1 VTPRVEIVIPTR
13 DRCALLREA
22 VASIQRQTIDDW
34 ALVVVDDA
42 STDET
47 PEWLASLA
55 TQDER
60 VRTVRLESHSERA
73 TARNRGLEL
82 VTGQF
87 VLFLDDDDRL
97 TPRALEQLVNALG
110 AHPDAVEAIGAR
122 IAFDENGHRRRAH
135 HVRVRMTRPVWP
147 EMLAGWFAVPGQC
160 LFRTETLRTAGG
172 WSEQIAGPE
181 DQELQLRMSRL
192 GPAVFVPATV
202 LEYRTHPGQWR
213 AHDAGIVEDAIHQ
226 GFVDALTGRD
236 RERAGRLRLAHE
248 ILGGDAAAARH
259 EGQYG
264 RAILGYFR
272 AVRSAPGIVASPLTG
287 PPLLALTGKAF
298 TGLLLGP
305 RLAPIVRNSLG
316 AGRRL
321 LRREPGG
328 GATKAVRSSSARR
341 K

>member
-1 VTPRVEIVIPTR
+1 VAARVEIVIPTR

-22 VASIQRQTIDDW
+22 VASVQHQTLADW
-34 ALVVVDDA
+34 GLVVVDDA
-42 STDET
+42 STDGT
-47 PEWLASLA
+47 AEWLASLA
-55 TQDER
+55 TRDKR

-97 TPRALEQLVNALG
+97 TPRALEQLVTALG
-110 AHPDAVEAIGAR
+110 AHPHAVEAIGAR

-135 HVRVRMTRPVWP
+135 HVRVRITRPVWP

-160 LFRTETLRTAGG
+160 LFVTETLRAAGG

-181 DQELQLRMSRL
+181 DQELQLRLSKL

-202 LEYRTHPGQWR
+202 LEYRTHAGQWR
-213 AHDAGIVEDAIHQ
+213 AHDAGVVEDAIHQ
-226 GFVDALTGRD
+226 DFVNTLAGPD
-236 RERAGRLRLAHE
+236 RERACRLRLAHE
-248 ILGGDAAAARH
+248 ILGGDAAAARR
-259 EGQYG
+259 EGRYA
-264 RAILGYFR
+264 RATGGYFR
-272 AVRSAPGIVASPLTG
+272 ALRSAPEIVASPLTG
-287 PPLLALTGKAF
+287 PPLLALMGKAF
-298 TGLLLGP
+298 AGLLLGS
-305 RLAPIVRNSLG
+305 RLAPVVRNSLG

-328 GATKAVRSSSARR
+328 GTTKAVRSSSARR